1 MQIAVIDDYRPAKVV
16 AEGVIDLSEIAG
28 PAIMSQRPRDRM
40 LSFIEAFAELREA
53 IEACEGPVLPLS
65 SVTLRA
71 PVPRPGKLLMGQG
84 NYHENVAGPK
94 APLGMFLKPSTAVL
108 DPGGTVV
115 LPPDDGEI
123 FHHEAEL
130 AIVIGKTARNVP
142 LEHALEHV
150 FGYTC
155 ILDMSLRSQTAGV
168 SLVAKGFDT
177 FAPLGPWIT
186 TADEIPDP
194 QVLQVRSWENGQARQ
209 NYNTDDMEHPV
220 AAIIAWASSKVTLEP
235 GDILACGTNH
245 QGIGPI
251 QDGEVCEIEIERIGR
266 MSVSISDPL
275 KRRWPFEPDTTFGA
289 DIREWKLGGT
299 KGLPRNRFMQRIDK
313 QGE

>member
-1 MQIAVIDDYRPAKVV
+1 MKIAVIDDYRPAKIMGDAVV
-16 AEGVIDLSEIAG
+16 DLSDIAG
-28 PAIMSQRPRDRM
+28 PAIMAQRPRDRM
-40 LSFIEAFAELREA
+40 LSFIEAFDGLRDA
-53 IEACEGPVLPLS
+53 VCALEGPTRPLAD
-65 SVTLRA
+65 VILRA

-84 NYHENVAGPK
+84 NYHENVPGPK

-130 AIVIGKTARNVP
+130 AVIIGKTARNVP
-142 LEHALEHV
+142 QADALSHV
-150 FGYTC
+150 FGYSC

-194 QVLQVRSWENGQARQ
+194 QTLSVRSWENGQDRQ
-209 NYNTDDMEHPV
+209 NYNTNDMEHPV

-235 GDILACGTNH
+235 GDVIGCGTNH

-251 QDGEVCEIEIERIGR
+251 QNGELCEIEIERIGR
-266 MSVSISDPL
+266 MGVRISDPL
-275 KRRWPFEPDTTFGA
+275 DRRWPFQVDAQFGA

-299 KGLPRNRFMQRIDK
+299 KGFPKNVFMQRIDR
-313 QGE
+313 

>member
-1 MQIAVIDDYRPAKVV
+1 MKIAVINDYRPAKVIG
-16 AEGVIDLSEIAG
+16 EGVVDLSDIVGSEI
-28 PAIMSQRPRDRM
+28 MNQRPRDRM
-40 LSFIEAFAELREA
+40 LSFIEAFDQLRA
-53 IEACEGPVLPLS
+53 QIEAFEGPVIPLAD
-65 SVTLRA
+65 VTLRA

-84 NYHENVAGPK
+84 NYHENVDGPK

-130 AIVIGKTARNVP
+130 AIVIGKIARNVA
-142 LEHALEHV
+142 EADALSYV

-194 QVLQVRSWENGQARQ
+194 QVLDVKSWENGQARQ
-209 NYNTDDMEHPV
+209 SYNTSDMEHRV

-251 QDGEVCEIEIERIGR
+251 QDGEVCEIEIEKIGR
-266 MSVSISDPL
+266 MAVNVSDPL
-275 KRRWPFEPDTTFGA
+275 GRRWPFEVDTVFGA

-299 KGLPRNRFMQRIDK
+299 KGMPRNRFMQRMNS
-313 QGE
+313 

>member
-1 MQIAVIDDYRPAKVV
+1 MKIAVINDYRPAKVV
-16 AEGVIDLSEIAG
+16 GEGVIDLSDIAG
-28 PAIMSQRPRDRM
+28 PSIMGQRPRDRM
-40 LSFIEAFAELREA
+40 LSFIEAYDGLRDQIA
-53 IEACEGPVLPLS
+53 LVEGPILPLS
-65 SVTLRA
+65 EVQLRA

-84 NYHENVAGPK
+84 NYHENVDGPK

-108 DPGGTVV
+108 DPGGTVM

-130 AIVIGKTARNVP
+130 AIVIGKTARNVTQA
-142 LEHALEHV
+142 EALSYV

-186 TADEIPDP
+186 TADDIPDP
-194 QVLQVRSWENGQARQ
+194 QVLAVKSWESGQTRQ
-209 NYNTDDMEHPV
+209 DYNTSDMEHCV

-251 QDGEVCEIEIERIGR
+251 QDGETCEIEIEKIGR
-266 MSVSISDPL
+266 MAVKISDPL
-275 KRRWPFEPDTTFGA
+275 VRRWPFEVDTVFGA

-299 KGLPRNRFMQRIDK
+299 KGMPRNRFMPRIDK
-313 QGE
+313 

>member
-1 MQIAVIDDYRPAKVV
+1 MKIAVINDYRPAKVIGD
-16 AEGVIDLSEIAG
+16 GVIDLSGVAG
-28 PAIMSQRPRDRM
+28 PGIMNQRPRDRM
-40 LSFIEAFAELREA
+40 LSFIEAFDELREQ
-53 IEACEGPVLPLS
+53 IEALDGPIIPLAD
-65 SVTLRA
+65 VTLRA
-71 PVPRPGKLLMGQG
+71 PVPRPGKMLMGQG
-84 NYHENVAGPK
+84 NYHENVDGPK

-130 AIVIGKTARNVP
+130 AIVIGKSARNVP
-142 LEHALEHV
+142 EADALSFV

-155 ILDMSLRSQTAGV
+155 MLDMSLRSQTAGV

-177 FAPLGPWIT
+177 FGPLGPWIT

-194 QVLQVRSWENGQARQ
+194 QVLDVKSWENGQPRQ
-209 NYNTDDMEHPV
+209 NYNTADMEHCV

-251 QDGEVCEIEIERIGR
+251 QDGEVCEIEIAKIGR
-266 MSVSISDPL
+266 MAVNISDPL
-275 KRRWPFEPDTTFGA
+275 KRRWPFEVDAVFGA

-299 KGLPRNRFMQRIDK
+299 KGMPRNRFMQRL
-313 QGE
+313 ES

>member
-1 MQIAVIDDYRPAKVV
+1 MKIAVINDYRPVKVIG
-16 AEGVIDLSEIAG
+16 EGVVDLSDIVGSE
-28 PAIMSQRPRDRM
+28 IMSQRPRDRM
-40 LSFIEAFAELREA
+40 LSFIEAFDHLRTQ
-53 IEACEGPVLPLS
+53 IEAADGPIIPLAD
-65 SVTLRA
+65 VTLRA

-84 NYHENVAGPK
+84 NYHENVDGPK

-130 AIVIGKTARNVP
+130 AIVIGRIARNVA
-142 LEHALEHV
+142 ETDALSYV

-194 QVLQVRSWENGQARQ
+194 QVLGVRSWENGQARQ
-209 NYNTDDMEHPV
+209 NYNTSDMEHRV

-251 QDGEVCEIEIERIGR
+251 QDGEVCEIEIEKIGR
-266 MSVSISDPL
+266 MAVDISDPL
-275 KRRWPFEPDTTFGA
+275 GRRWPFEVDTVFGA

-299 KGLPRNRFMQRIDK
+299 KGMPRNRFMQRIDK
-313 QGE
+313 

>member
-1 MQIAVIDDYRPAKVV
+1 MKIAVFDDYRPARVDGDFLV
-16 AEGVIDLSEIAG
+16 DLSDLAG
-28 PAIMSQRPRDRM
+28 PAIMAQRPRDRM
-40 LSFIEAFAELREA
+40 LSFIEAFPGLRQA
-53 IEACEGPVLPLS
+53 AATHDGPRHRIAD
-65 SVTLRA
+65 VTLRA

-94 APLGMFLKPSTAVL
+94 APLGMFLKPSSAVL

-130 AIVIGKTARNVP
+130 AVIVGKTARNVAAAD
-142 LEHALEHV
+142 ALSHV

-155 ILDMSLRSQTAGV
+155 IFDMSLRSQTAGV

-194 QVLQVRSWENGQARQ
+194 QVLQVRCWQNGQDRQ
-209 NYNTDDMEHPV
+209 NYNTSDMEHPV
-220 AAIIAWASSKVTLEP
+220 AQIIAWASSKVTLAP
-235 GDILACGTNH
+235 GDVLACGTNH

-251 QDGEVCEIEIERIGR
+251 QDGEVSEIEIERIGR
-266 MSVSISDPL
+266 MRVTISDPL
-275 KRRWPFEPDTTFGA
+275 KRRWPFRIDSQFGA
-289 DIREWKLGGT
+289 DIREWKLNGT
-299 KGLPRNRFMQRIDK
+299 KGFPRNVFMQKIE
-313 QGE
+313 G

>member
-1 MQIAVIDDYRPAKVV
+1 MKICVFDDYRPGLVLGDEVV
-16 AEGVIDLSEIAG
+16 DLSAVAGDEIMRQK
-28 PAIMSQRPRDRM
+28 PLLRM
-40 LSFIEAFAELREA
+40 LSFIEEFGRLRDA
-53 IEACEGPVLPLS
+53 VANAQGPRKPLS

-71 PVPRPGKLLMGQG
+71 PVPRPGKVLMGQG
-84 NYHENVAGPK
+84 NYHENVDGPK

-115 LPPDDGEI
+115 LPPDDGEV

-130 AIVIGKTARNVP
+130 AIVIGKTARNVAQAD
-142 LEHALEHV
+142 ALSHV

-186 TADEIPDP
+186 TADDIPDP
-194 QVLQVRSWENGQARQ
+194 QVLSVRCWENGQPRQ
-209 NYNTDDMEHPV
+209 DYNTSDMENPV

-251 QDGEVCEIEIERIGR
+251 QDGETCEIEIERIGR
-266 MSVSISDPL
+266 MSVKISDPE
-275 KRRWPFEPDTTFGA
+275 KRRWPFEPDSVFSA

-299 KGLPRNRFMQRIDK
+299 KGAPRHRFMQRIDT
-313 QGE
+313 

>member
-1 MQIAVIDDYRPAKVV
+1 MKIAVIDDYRPAKVV
-16 AEGVIDLSEIAG
+16 GDGVIDLSAIAG
-28 PAIMSQRPRDRM
+28 PAIMNQRPRDRM
-40 LSFIEAFAELREA
+40 ISFIEVFDSLRDQIA
-53 IEACEGPVLPLS
+53 AVDGPVVPLS
-65 SVTLRA
+65 QVHLRA

-84 NYHENVAGPK
+84 NYHENVDGPK

-130 AIVIGKTARNVP
+130 AIVIGKTARNVAQDD
-142 LEHALEHV
+142 ALSYV

-186 TADEIPDP
+186 TADDIPDP
-194 QVLQVRSWENGQARQ
+194 QILDVKSWENGQARQ
-209 NYNTDDMEHPV
+209 NYNTSDMEHCV

-251 QDGEVCEIEIERIGR
+251 QDGEVCEIEIEKIGR

-275 KRRWPFEPDTTFGA
+275 GRRWPFEPDAVFGA

-299 KGLPRNRFMQRIDK
+299 KGAPRHRFMQRID
-313 QGE
+313 Q

>member
-1 MQIAVIDDYRPAKVV
+1 MKIAVIDDYRPAKVV
-16 AEGVIDLSEIAG
+16 GDGVIDLSAIAG
-28 PAIMSQRPRDRM
+28 PAIMAQRPRDRM
-40 LSFIEAFAELREA
+40 ISFIEAFDSLRDQIA
-53 IEACEGPVLPLS
+53 ACDGPVVPLS
-65 SVTLRA
+65 QVQLRA
-71 PVPRPGKLLMGQG
+71 PVPRPGKMLMGQG
-84 NYHENVAGPK
+84 NYHENVDGPK
-94 APLGMFLKPSTAVL
+94 APLGMFLKPSSAVL
-108 DPGGTVV
+108 DPGGTVI

-130 AIVIGKTARNVP
+130 AVVIGKTARNVAQA
-142 LEHALEHV
+142 EALSHV

-194 QVLQVRSWENGQARQ
+194 QVLGIRSWENGQPRQ
-209 NYNTDDMEHPV
+209 DYNTSDMEHCV

-251 QDGEVCEIEIERIGR
+251 QDGETCEIEIERIGG
-266 MSVSISDPL
+266 MSVRISDPL
-275 KRRWPFEPDTTFGA
+275 KRRWPFEVDAVFGA

-299 KGLPRNRFMQRIDK
+299 KGMPRNRFMQRIDK
-313 QGE
+313 